1 MEMEIVKKI
10 DSAVLK
16 KIAAAIREL
25 QCRRGLTED
34 ELRFVETI
42 EMITQFDT
50 VSLADIVSTT

>member
-1 MEMEIVKKI
+1 MDVLKCI
-10 DSAVLK
+10 DSSVLK

-50 VSLADIVSTT
+50 VSLADIIT